1 MLLPHLLAYRWRIAG
16 AVLALTAA
24 AGASLSL
31 PLAIRFMIDDGFTS
45 GTAAEV
51 APYFGLLLVV
61 VGVLA
66 LASATRFYFV
76 TWLGERVV
84 ADVRAAVFAHLTT
97 LDAAFYDTTKTGEV
111 VSRLTADTTQIKS
124 AVGAAVSIALRNI
137 VLLLGALG
145 LMVWTSPR
153 LSLFVILAI
162 PAIALPLSVFIR
174 RVRKLSR
181 EAQDT
186 LAEASAYGTESL
198 GAVRT
203 MQAFTNEARVNTRFG
218 SQVEQ
223 AFTAA
228 RASIRLRAVLTATL
242 MFLVFASVT
251 AVLWVGTQDVFAG
264 RITAGELAQFVLYA
278 VFAASALGE
287 IAQVWGEVA
296 AAAGATERLTELLA
310 VRPDVRTPERPRALP
325 APVHGR
331 VIFDHVAFSYPTRPS
346 IEVLQDVS
354 FDVSP
359 GETVALVGPS
369 GAGKS
374 TIFHLL
380 LRHYD
385 PTAGTISLEG
395 EPIRELDPQAVRRVL
410 GLVSQ
415 DPVVFG
421 DSIAENI
428 RYGRA
433 DASDEEIAVA
443 ARAAQAGDFIDALP
457 EGYETLIGERGV
469 TLSGGQ
475 RQRIAVARAVL
486 KDAPV
491 LLLDEATSSLDAESE
506 ALVQAALDRLMEGRT
521 TLIIAHRLATVLKA
535 DRILVMEAGR
545 IVETGTHDALVAKG
559 GLYARLARLQF
570 TDGRTA
576 TSIAAE

>member
-1 MLLPHLLAYRWRIAG
+1 MAPTSRAAKPDRPASRDLRPLTMLLPHLLAYRWRIVG
-16 AVLALTAA
+16 AVLALGAA

-31 PLAIRFMIDDGFTS
+31 PLAIRFMIDDGFTA

-51 APYFGLLLVV
+51 APYFGILLAV
-61 VGVLA
+61 VGILA

-84 ADVRAAVFAHLTT
+84 ADVRAAVFSHLTT

-124 AVGAAVSIALRNI
+124 AVGAAVSIALRNV
-137 VLLLGALG
+137 VLLVGALS

-162 PAIALPLSVFIR
+162 PAIALPLSIFIR
-174 RVRKLSR
+174 RVRRLSR

-203 MQAFTNEARVNTRFG
+203 MQAFTNEARVNARFG
-218 SQVEQ
+218 RQVER

-251 AVLWVGTQDVFAG
+251 AVLWVGTQDVFSG

-310 VRPDVRTPERPRALP
+310 VRPNVAPPDSPRPLPRPTEGRIAFRDVS
-325 APVHGR
+325 
-331 VIFDHVAFSYPTRPS
+331 FSYPTRPD
-346 IEVLQDVS
+346 IEVLNGVS
-354 FDVSP
+354 FDVTP
-359 GETVALVGPS
+359 GETIALVGPS

-385 PTAGTISLEG
+385 PSTGTISLEG
-395 EPIRELDPQAVRRVL
+395 EPLDALDPKDLRRAL

-421 DSIAENI
+421 DTIGEKI

-433 DASDEEIAVA
+433 EASDADIAA
-443 ARAAQAGDFIDALP
+443 AAEAAQARGFIEALP
-457 EGYETLIGERGV
+457 QRYETLVGERGV

-486 KDAPV
+486 KDAPI

-506 ALVQAALDRLMEGRT
+506 ALVQQALDRLMDGRT

-545 IVETGTHDALVAKG
+545 IIGTGT
-559 GLYARLARLQF
+559 
-570 TDGRTA
+570 
-576 TSIAAE
+576 